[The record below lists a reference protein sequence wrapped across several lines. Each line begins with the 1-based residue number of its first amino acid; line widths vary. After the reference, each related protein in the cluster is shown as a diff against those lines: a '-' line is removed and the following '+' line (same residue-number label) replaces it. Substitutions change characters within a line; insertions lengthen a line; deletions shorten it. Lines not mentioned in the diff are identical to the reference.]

1 MNTIAEKS
9 LSVSILFVERFV
21 KVGNSLKEVHQIF
34 KCLLRYC
41 YELHQI
47 ADNNKE
53 LNEDIDN
60 KICHQKQNFDDIRK
74 CIEIL
79 YAKQKLDPIFVSF
92 DDCIKNNDERTV
104 HYIGAYLRQTMM
116 NRVDDYMKSLALFRH
131 KFLLN
136 SIRETIK
143 NKTADNILATQA
155 LSYLVIEFLASK
167 NNTIPLVVINSLHI
181 QLDNTTH
188 SHFVYVQTKIDDLTK
203 MRLRFSNVEKVLP
216 EFSELFGQLLNDK
229 YDHLSEQDAF
239 FSFNDQI
246 RK

>member
-1 MNTIAEKS
+1 MAEKS
-9 LSVSILFVERFV
+9 LSVSMLFVERFV

-79 YAKQKLDPIFVSF
+79 YTKQKLDPIFISF

-155 LSYLVIEFLASK
+155 LSYLEVIEFLASK

>member
-1 MNTIAEKS
+1 
-9 LSVSILFVERFV
+9 
-21 KVGNSLKEVHQIF
+21 
-34 KCLLRYC
+34 
-41 YELHQI
+41 
-47 ADNNKE
+47 
-53 LNEDIDN
+53 
-60 KICHQKQNFDDIRK
+60 
-74 CIEIL
+74 
-79 YAKQKLDPIFVSF
+79 
-92 DDCIKNNDERTV
+92 
-104 HYIGAYLRQTMM
+104 MM

>member
-1 MNTIAEKS
+1 MAEKS
-9 LSVSILFVERFV
+9 LSVSMLFVERFV

-79 YAKQKLDPIFVSF
+79 YTKQKLDPIFISF

-155 LSYLVIEFLASK
+155 LSYLV
-167 NNTIPLVVINSLHI
+167 VINSLHI
-181 QLDNTTH
+181 QLDNTTN
-188 SHFVYVQTKIDDLTK
+188 SHFVYVQTKINDLTK
-203 MRLRFSNVEKVLP
+203 MQLRFSNVEKVLP

>member
-1 MNTIAEKS
+1 MAEKS
-9 LSVSILFVERFV
+9 LSVSMLFVERFV

-79 YAKQKLDPIFVSF
+79 YTKQKLDPIFISF